1 MKSLLIV
8 ELNSTKVRF
17 LKVNNPNLFPS
28 VIARKSFKYNK
39 NITKNINYSEIQ
51 KINEYINNALNNRF
65 KSFNCKQIHILDT
78 VSPLYL
84 NRIKSYFNGKSSS
97 LYAESLTVK
106 KMGYFLRFSLEK
118 TEISIFLYNERFYIA
133 YMLNNRFIFK
143 VFLHESE
150 IKEFID
156 LKTAFLNRLIMF
168 DLPIN
173 TQKINIVI
181 DEDFYFK
188 SYSFD
193 FLRKYFKKAL
203 IEYKVLNFIGFCKK
217 KWA

>member
-1 MKSLLIV
+1 
-8 ELNSTKVRF
+8 
-17 LKVNNPNLFPS
+17 
-28 VIARKSFKYNK
+28 
-39 NITKNINYSEIQ
+39 
-51 KINEYINNALNNRF
+51 
-65 KSFNCKQIHILDT
+65 
-78 VSPLYL
+78 
-84 NRIKSYFNGKSSS
+84 
-97 LYAESLTVK
+97 
-106 KMGYFLRFSLEK
+106 MGHFLRFSLEK

-217 KWA
+217 NGLKA